1 MYQGLQFAFEDD
13 SVTVQTNPSYDKA
26 NDSTFFEPVSEEDQL
41 YQQMKDVG
49 IRSIERDA
57 LK

>member
-1 MYQGLQFAFEDD
+1 M
-13 SVTVQTNPSYDKA
+13 NPTYDETEYA
-26 NDSTFFEPVSEEDQL
+26 VFFEPVSEEDQL